1 VAKKKQRQ
9 TGAPPELD
17 AERPRVPS
25 LLAGRPTM
33 AGVIWLIVITLV
45 IGVSAG
51 YLVSRFAGSSG
62 TTAGASG
69 QDPGTPWRARLLQD
83 PKDVEALLGLAHVE
97 LDRQKL
103 EEAETLYRQVLSLQP
118 KNVEAITHLGTVML
132 GRGQTD
138 AALRQY
144 NQALAIQPDYLH
156 ALWDKGNLQQQV
168 LQDYQAAIKTWEAFL
183 RTVGPESQ
191 DGKTAQQF
199 IAEARE
205 ALTQASPV
213 DKAFGG
219 KS

>member
-1 VAKKKQRQ
+1 MAKKKPK
-9 TGAPPELD
+9 TGEPRKPV
-17 AERPRVPS
+17 AERPRVS
-25 LLAGRPTM
+25 GILAGRPTT
-33 AGVIWLIVITLV
+33 AGVIWLTVIILV

-51 YLVSRFAGSSG
+51 YLVSRFAGPSG
-62 TTAGASG
+62 PTAGAAI
-69 QDPGTPWRARLLQD
+69 QDPTILWRARLLQD

-97 LDRQKL
+97 LDRQQL
-103 EEAETLYRQVLSLQP
+103 DEAETLYRQVLSLQP

-132 GRGQTD
+132 GRGQTG

-156 ALWDKGNLQQQV
+156 ALWDKGSLQQQV
-168 LQDYQAAIKTWEAFL
+168 LQDYPAAIKTWDTFL
-183 RTVGPESQ
+183 RTAGPESQ

-205 ALTQASPV
+205 AMKKASPV

-219 KS
+219 AS

>member
-1 VAKKKQRQ
+1 VAKKKHQQ
-9 TGAPPELD
+9 ACEPPERA
-17 AERPRVPS
+17 AERPRVS
-25 LLAGRPTM
+25 GLLAGRPTM

-62 TTAGASG
+62 PTAGPLA
-69 QDPGTPWRARLLQD
+69 QDPGIPWRARLLQD
-83 PKDVEALLGLAHVE
+83 PKDVEAMLGLAHVE
-97 LDRQKL
+97 LDRQQL
-103 EEAETLYRQVLSLQP
+103 DEAETLYRQVLSLQP
-118 KNVEAITHLGTVML
+118 KNVEAITHLGTVMQ
-132 GRGQTD
+132 GRGQTG

-144 NQALAIQPDYLH
+144 DQALAIQPDYLH
-156 ALWDKGNLQQQV
+156 ALWDKGSLQQQV
-168 LQDYQAAIKTWEAFL
+168 LQDYPAAIKTWEVFL

-205 ALTQASPV
+205 AMKKASPV

-219 KS
+219 AS